1 MSTTLTKP
9 ESRTPRVW
17 EPFRGI
23 REEMENI
30 WGHVAPDFTEGWFGG
45 RLVPTVDLSENP
57 TSVEVR
63 MDLPGLKPED
73 IDIQLAN
80 NVLTISGERKAEKEE
95 KGKTYHRVERRRGT
109 FSRSLTLPTAVAED
123 KVDAE
128 YREGVLTVTL
138 QKTDEAKSRK
148 IKVKS

>member
-1 MSTTLTKP
+1 
-9 ESRTPRVW
+9 
-17 EPFRGI
+17 
-23 REEMENI
+23 MENI

-148 IKVKS
+148 TKVKS

>member
-1 MSTTLTKP
+1 
-9 ESRTPRVW
+9 
-17 EPFRGI
+17 
-23 REEMENI
+23 MENI